1 MKGSQSLAPTQSE
14 YKIPKSCPFPSS
26 SILVLQCA
34 LNALANREESAGPGR
49 PGEGPVESWSH
60 SCEQCLCSRASANM
74 NPDSLD

>member
-14 YKIPKSCPFPSS
+14 FKIPKSCPFPSS

-49 PGEGPVESWSH
+49 RGGGDPSKVGAIHVNSVCVRGRR
-60 SCEQCLCSRASANM
+60 QT
-74 NPDSLD
+74 

>member
-34 LNALANREESAGPGR
+34 LNALANRKESAGPGR
-49 PGEGPVESWSH
+49 PGGGDPSKVGAIHVNSV
-60 SCEQCLCSRASANM
+60 CVRGRRQT
-74 NPDSLD
+74 

>member
-1 MKGSQSLAPTQSE
+1 MKGSQSLALTQSE

-49 PGEGPVESWSH
+49 PGGGDPSKVGAIHVNSV
-60 SCEQCLCSRASANM
+60 CVRGRRQT
-74 NPDSLD
+74 

>member
-34 LNALANREESAGPGR
+34 LNALAKREESAGPGR
-49 PGEGPVESWSH
+49 PGGGDPSKVGAIHVNSV
-60 SCEQCLCSRASANM
+60 CVRGRRQT
-74 NPDSLD
+74 